1 MTVLNTS
8 AISTKLIFLIVGKHI
23 SKLNV
28 QMMSYKSKEYESLMD
43 LFLKNHFVTVLVL
56 YQSIVSRSNV
66 LSHTS

>member
-28 QMMSYKSKEYESLMD
+28 QMMSYKSKECESLMD

>member
-28 QMMSYKSKEYESLMD
+28 QMMSYKSKECESLMD
-43 LFLKNHFVTVLVL
+43 LFKKNHFVTVLVL

>member
-28 QMMSYKSKEYESLMD
+28 QMMSYKSKECESLMD
-43 LFLKNHFVTVLVL
+43 LF
-56 YQSIVSRSNV
+56 
-66 LSHTS
+66 

>member
-28 QMMSYKSKEYESLMD
+28 QMMSYKSKECESLMD
-43 LFLKNHFVTVLVL
+43 LFLKKSFCYGAGFIPINSFT
-56 YQSIVSRSNV
+56 I
-66 LSHTS
+66 